1 MHEVAL
7 AEGVLRIVADAAAK
21 HAAARV
27 HTVWVELGALAH
39 VEPDALRFCFDAVTR
54 GSVADGAAL
63 EIATTPGRA
72 WCLPCGG
79 EVPLAQ
85 LGDACPRCGGYQLSV
100 IAGEEMRVKEI
111 GIA

>member
-7 AEGVLRIVADAAAK
+7 AEGMLRIVADAAARN
-21 HAAARV
+21 AAACV

-39 VEPDALRFCFDAVTR
+39 VEPQALRFCFDAVAR
-54 GSVADGAAL
+54 GTVAEGAAL
-63 EIATTPGRA
+63 EIATTPGVA
-72 WCLPCGG
+72 WCMPCAAQ
-79 EVPLAQ
+79 VALAR
-85 LGDACPRCGGYQLSV
+85 LGDACPSCGSHQLQV